1 MDESHAQL
9 KLTFDILSAPLEGFE
24 AQKNR
29 IDARIADIIGML
41 DGGGTERAAQSDTAK
56 PMRRVSAAARR
67 RMARAQR
74 LRWKKIKQGA
84 EPAQAGTAKPKRT
97 MSAAGRR
104 RIAAAQK
111 RRWAAI
117 KKAS

>member
-1 MDESHAQL
+1 MPQL
-9 KLTFDILSAPLEGFE
+9 KLTADILAAALVGFE

-29 IDARIADIIGML
+29 IDARIAEIRQML
-41 DGGGTERAAQSDTAK
+41 DGRGAGQAGQSEAAAPK
-56 PMRRVSAAARR
+56 RRVSAGARR

-74 LRWKKIKQGA
+74 LQWKQIKQGA

-111 RRWAAI
+111 KRWAAI
-117 KKAS
+117 KKAAQR